1 MNISPSRPHAP
12 HTYRSPRR
20 FGRPV
25 TALLCAASLVVVT
38 ACSAPQEPEEV
49 AAGQT
54 ITVVD
59 DAGRTVELDGPVE
72 SAVVANR
79 YNSELIRAMGDIDK
93 VISVDTNTAQD
104 RAYWPQFDPDN
115 VIGKGQSELN
125 VEKIIELDP
134 EVLILPRNGK
144 VDEYAAALEPVGI
157 QVLTVTGWDNGDF
170 ASQLEILGTAFGNE
184 EGAQEVTE
192 FFESTRSD
200 ITDRVGDVDPQKT
213 VYWEYGDPFTTAV
226 PGTSNDGWHQMI
238 VAAGGINMFGDPNL
252 QGDTVDPERILD
264 KDPDLILKTTSGGAL
279 KNTGVYT
286 PPADGEFETIGEEM
300 VARPGWSEMQAVRDG
315 NVHMITGFAG
325 GGLGKIIGSVYLAKW
340 LYPEEMA
347 DINPDEVFAEWLDL
361 QGVDFVEGHTYTVS
375 AAG

>member
-1 MNISPSRPHAP
+1 MNIFPSRPHAP
-12 HTYRSPRR
+12 HTDRSPRR
-20 FGRPV
+20 FARPL
-25 TALLCAASLVVVT
+25 TALLSAASLVVVT
-38 ACSAPQEPEEV
+38 ACSAPQEPDEV

-54 ITVVD
+54 ITAVD

-157 QVLTVTGWDNGDF
+157 QVLTVTVGTTAICVPTGDF
-170 ASQLEILGTAFGNE
+170 RHRLRQR

-200 ITDRVGDVDPQKT
+200 ITDRVVTSTCRRP
-213 VYWEYGDPFTTAV
+213 YWEYGDPFTTAV

-238 VAAGGINMFGDPNL
+238 AAAGGINMFM
-252 QGDTVDPERILD
+252 T
-264 KDPDLILKTTSGGAL
+264 
-279 KNTGVYT
+279 
-286 PPADGEFETIGEEM
+286 
-300 VARPGWSEMQAVRDG
+300 
-315 NVHMITGFAG
+315 
-325 GGLGKIIGSVYLAKW
+325 
-340 LYPEEMA
+340 
-347 DINPDEVFAEWLDL
+347 
-361 QGVDFVEGHTYTVS
+361 
-375 AAG
+375 